1 MHQHNRKESEREVS
15 RSREKKVKEEV
26 IKKEEK
32 SEM

>member
-15 RSREKKVKEEV
+15 RSREKKVKEG